1 MDGMM
6 KTILL
11 VTLLSMVGCS
21 VSGGLYLGPDKWRV
35 ISIPYEW
42 KGGETFCWEG
52 VGWNDIGI
60 GPVGWGT
67 HECSRTSRVMRD

>member
-11 VTLLSMVGCS
+11 VSLLSLVGCS
-21 VSGGLYLGPDKWRV
+21 VSGGLYLGPDHFRV

-42 KGGETFCWEG
+42 RGAQTFCAEG
-52 VGWNDIGI
+52 LGWNDIGL
-60 GPVGWGT
+60 GPIGWGK
-67 HECSRTSRVMRD
+67 HECFRTTRTARD